1 MPSRLIVRAP
11 LDVFEKTMNTV
22 CNVCVLGWELGCSTK
37 ALIKDRVLC
46 GERKRGGRKEEM
58 KMGGFDN

>member
-1 MPSRLIVRAP
+1 MPSRLIVRAS

-37 ALIKDRVLC
+37 ALIKDS
-46 GERKRGGRKEEM
+46 GSAEERR
-58 KMGGFDN
+58 